1 MQSKHLEKFNNVNNI
16 MLIVETLNGPIDL
29 D

>member
-16 MLIVETLNGPIDL
+16 MLIVETLIGPIDL